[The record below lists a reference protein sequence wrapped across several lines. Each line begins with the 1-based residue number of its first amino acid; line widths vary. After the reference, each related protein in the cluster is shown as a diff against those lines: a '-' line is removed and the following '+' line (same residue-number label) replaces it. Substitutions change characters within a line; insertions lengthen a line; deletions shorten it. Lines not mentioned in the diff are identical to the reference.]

1 MLFYH
6 IKQQVK
12 PIKMFSK
19 HTWIEE
25 EKAAL
30 LEYAQDGATYD
41 ELHDQLMSD
50 IDTDC
55 IYYTNCFDIIKAL
68 GFTDWSEA
76 DFEVKNV
83 AQAAYCALF
92 ELSCEAI
99 DIDAI
104 LKEAGNE

>member
-1 MLFYH
+1 
-6 IKQQVK
+6 
-12 PIKMFSK
+12 MFNK
-19 HTWIEE
+19 HTWIQEE
-25 EKAAL
+25 RDIL
-30 LEYAQDGATYD
+30 LEYAKDGATYD

-76 DFEVKNV
+76 EFEVKNV
-83 AQAAYCALF
+83 TQAAYCALY
-92 ELSCEAI
+92 ELACEEI

>member
-1 MLFYH
+1 
-6 IKQQVK
+6 
-12 PIKMFSK
+12 MFNK
-19 HTWIEE
+19 HTWIQEE
-25 EKAAL
+25 RDIL
-30 LEYAQDGATYD
+30 LEYAKDGATYD

-76 DFEVKNV
+76 EFEVKNIV
-83 AQAAYCALF
+83 QAAYCALY
-92 ELSCEAI
+92 ELSNEEI

>member
-1 MLFYH
+1 
-6 IKQQVK
+6 
-12 PIKMFSK
+12 MFNK
-19 HTWIEE
+19 HTWIQEE
-25 EKAAL
+25 RDTL
-30 LEYAQDGATYD
+30 LEYAKDGATHD

-55 IYYTNCFDIIKAL
+55 IYYTDCFDIIKAL

-76 DFEVKNV
+76 EFEVKNV
-83 AQAAYCALF
+83 AQAAYCALY
-92 ELSCEAI
+92 ELSNEEI